1 MRRTDLLRVAGRVA
15 RILGPQECLLV
26 GGLAVGS
33 HGYVRATRDVDFIVR
48 TDLAAVRARLL
59 ASGIAAVL
67 TRGDPLEGDFPC
79 VKAVVDD
86 VRVDL
91 MPPLVPLAWERAIT
105 VPLSKGASL
114 RVVDLE
120 DLLRLKLKA
129 GGPKDLMDVAALV
142 LRHPPLEPTARALA
156 QAFDLTESLA
166 PWLADPRLKAE
177 IRGTKG
183 ERALKRLAGKMRAR
197 GQASRSERRR

>member
-48 TDLAAVRARLL
+48 ADLAAVRARLL

-67 TRGDPLEGDFPC
+67 TRGDPLEGGFPS
-79 VKAVVDD
+79 VQAMVDD

-105 VPLSKGASL
+105 VPLSKATSV
-114 RVVDLE
+114 RVVALE
-120 DLLRLKLKA
+120 DLLRLKLKV

-142 LRHPPLEPTARALA
+142 LRHPPLEPSARNLALA
-156 QAFDLTESLA
+156 FGLSDALER
-166 PWLADPRLKAE
+166 WLSDPRLKAE
-177 IRGTKG
+177 VQGTKG
-183 ERALKRLAGKMRAR
+183 ERALKRLAGKMRAPPK
-197 GQASRSERRR
+197 

>member
-1 MRRTDLLRVAGRVA
+1 VRRTDLLRVAGRVA

-33 HGYVRATRDVDFIVR
+33 HGYVRATRDVDFVVR
-48 TDLAAVRARLL
+48 ADLGVVRARLL
-59 ASGIAAVL
+59 ANGIAAVL
-67 TRGDPLEGDFPC
+67 TRGDPLEGAFPC
-79 VKAVVDD
+79 VQAMVDD

-91 MPPLVPLAWERAIT
+91 IPALVPLAWERAIT
-105 VPLSKGASL
+105 IPLSKTASL

-120 DLLRLKLKA
+120 GLFRLKLKA

-142 LRHPPLEPTARALA
+142 LRHPPLEPRARKLALA
-156 QAFDLTESLA
+156 FGLSDALA
-166 PWLADPRLKAE
+166 RWLADPRLKAE
-177 IRGTKG
+177 MQGTKG

-197 GQASRSERRR
+197 GQASRRHR

>member
-33 HGYVRATRDVDFIVR
+33 HGYVRATRGVDFIVR
-48 TDLAAVRARLL
+48 ADLASVRARLL

-67 TRGDPLEGDFPC
+67 TRGDPLVERGFPC
-79 VKAVVDD
+79 VRAMVDD

-105 VPLSKGASL
+105 VPLSKATSL
-114 RVVDLE
+114 QVVALE
-120 DLLRLKLKA
+120 DLIRLKLKA
-129 GGPKDLMDVAALV
+129 GGPKDLMDVGALV
-142 LRHPPLEPTARALA
+142 LRHPPLDPRARKLALSFGLSDA
-156 QAFDLTESLA
+156 LERWLT
-166 PWLADPRLKAE
+166 DPRLKAE
-177 IRGTKG
+177 IQGAKG
-183 ERALKRLAGKMRAR
+183 DRALKRLAGKVRAR
-197 GQASRSERRR
+197 GEPSRRRR

>member
-15 RILGPQECLLV
+15 RILGPEECLLV

-48 TDLAAVRARLL
+48 ADLAAVRARLL
-59 ASGIAAVL
+59 ANGIAAVL
-67 TRGDPLEGDFPC
+67 TRGDPLEGGFPC
-79 VKAVVDD
+79 VKAMVDD

-91 MPPLVPLAWERAIT
+91 MPPLVPLTWERAIT
-105 VPLSKGASL
+105 VPLSKGTSL
-114 RVVDLE
+114 RIVDLE

-129 GGPKDLMDVAALV
+129 GGPRDLMDVAALV
-142 LRHPPLEPTARALA
+142 LRHPLLEPTARTLALA
-156 QAFDLTESLA
+156 FGLFDALA
-166 PWLADPRLKAE
+166 RWLADPRLKAE
-177 IRGTKG
+177 IQGTKG

-197 GQASRSERRR
+197 GQASRRRR